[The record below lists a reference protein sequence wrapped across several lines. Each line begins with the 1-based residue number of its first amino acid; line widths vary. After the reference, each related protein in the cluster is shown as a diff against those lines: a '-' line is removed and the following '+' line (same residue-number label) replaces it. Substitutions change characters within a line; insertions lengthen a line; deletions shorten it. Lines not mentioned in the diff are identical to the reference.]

1 MAAMA
6 IRAVSAVVAPCAFPM
21 PDPATGGDS
30 PALRRV
36 PLEISLRDTISTV
49 DRSALDSEAADDPGA
64 PEDGRKP
71 HPARSMTN
79 PSGIAS
85 LARSCRRR
93 QAGGHGELKENA
105 VTEEQIKSLA
115 AAQTRKERAE
125 KQAEDALKARTEAA
139 NQAQHVQD
147 RTIKLR
153 ALRLAKEQADALAAA
168 KAAKT
173 VKAKAKA

>member
-1 MAAMA
+1 M
-6 IRAVSAVVAPCAFPM
+6 
-21 PDPATGGDS
+21 
-30 PALRRV
+30 
-36 PLEISLRDTISTV
+36 
-49 DRSALDSEAADDPGA
+49 
-64 PEDGRKP
+64 
-71 HPARSMTN
+71 
-79 PSGIAS
+79 
-85 LARSCRRR
+85 
-93 QAGGHGELKENA
+93 
-105 VTEEQIKSLA
+105 TEEQIKSLA